1 MGQVKA
7 SIAARREEHREP
19 SECEAAKR
27 CAYVHCRLRLPKMFI
42 AAGMRFCDARCQEA
56 EWAWQEAKEAKR
68 GA

>member
-1 MGQVKA
+1 MTATKRIQ
-7 SIAARREEHREP
+7 ARREKTRALAER
-19 SECEAAKR
+19 EAAAR
-27 CAYVHCRLRLPKMFI
+27 CAYGSCRLPLPKMFI